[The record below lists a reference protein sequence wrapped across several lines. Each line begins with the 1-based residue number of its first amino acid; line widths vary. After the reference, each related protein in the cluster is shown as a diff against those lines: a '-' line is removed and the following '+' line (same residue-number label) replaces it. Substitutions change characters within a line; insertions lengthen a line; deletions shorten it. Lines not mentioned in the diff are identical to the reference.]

1 LSSFLSFSRKEKR
14 EKKNTR
20 LPYNKKKG
28 KNMGMISNG
37 VGHDIQEREE
47 GKEVAEA

>member
-14 EKKNTR
+14 EKTKIQDSHII
-20 LPYNKKKG
+20 KKG